1 MSVKRKYWYEKSEV
15 FEKIDVENQSLIQA
29 AQWHNTKDDGAK
41 ILHNRAFFNYT
52 HTLNRIRK
60 QFKTL
65 LKRSKVSE
73 QEKEFVNNY
82 LNTNT
87 KMLVNKYG
95 WNINFIFKIQTDI
108 LKQFSFH

>member
-1 MSVKRKYWYEKSEV
+1 MKNPYIVEV
-15 FEKIDVENQSLIQA
+15 FEKIDNENQNMIQA
-29 AQWHNTKDDGAK
+29 AQWHNTKNDEEK

-65 LKRSKVSE
+65 LKRNKVTQ
-73 QEKEFVNNY
+73 QEAEFVNTY

-95 WNINFIFKIQTDI
+95 WNINSYIQDTNGYSKAI
-108 LKQFSFH
+108 